1 MSSAT
6 DRSSDRQRAVQRV
19 LLVTLALNILVCV
32 VKAGLGIVTRS
43 LSLLADALHSLTDSA
58 SNILALVAMRF
69 ALPEPDADH
78 PYGHSKFESVGALG
92 IAAFLGVACFEILRA
107 AVSRM
112 MAVESFPDVNVT
124 NLSLQLTIGVLLVNI
139 FVTTYEHQRGNVL
152 NSRILLADARHT
164 LSDIWITIAVL
175 FGLWG
180 AQQGW
185 IWLDNVLAFP
195 VAGLVFWSA
204 WQVLQENLP
213 LLTDQVAIAP
223 ETIRDIAMQVSGV
236 MNCHDITSRGVVG
249 QTVFIEMHMVVEPQD
264 ITTAHGITEAV
275 EERLSDR
282 FGRVRATIHLEP
294 YEYIEPFSP
303 IPSALPSEV
312 PPASPQ

>member
-1 MSSAT
+1 
-6 DRSSDRQRAVQRV
+6 AVQRV
-19 LLVTLALNILVCV
+19 LLVTLALNILVCAIKV
-32 VKAGLGIVTRS
+32 VVGITARS

-107 AVSRM
+107 AVGRLF
-112 MAVESFPDVNVT
+112 ATEPIPDLRVT
-124 NLSLQLTIGVLLVNI
+124 DTSLQFTIAVLLVNI
-139 FVTTYEHQRGNVL
+139 FVTVYEHRRGQAL

-185 IWLDNVLAFP
+185 VWLDNVLAFP

-223 ETIRDIAMQVSGV
+223 EAIRDIAMQVPGV
-236 MNCHDITSRGVVG
+236 LNCHDITSRGVVG
-249 QTVFIEMHMVVEPQD
+249 QTVFVEMHMVVEPQD

-294 YEYIEPFSP
+294 YDYIEPFSP
-303 IPSALPSEV
+303 VPSQSEV
-312 PPASPQ
+312 ERSQASKH

>member
-6 DRSSDRQRAVQRV
+6 DRTRERQQAVKRV
-19 LLVTLALNILVCV
+19 LLVTLALNILVCI
-32 VKAGLGIVTRS
+32 VKLTVGLMARS

-58 SNILALVAMRF
+58 SNILALVTVRF

-78 PYGHSKFESVGALG
+78 PYGHGKFESVGALG
-92 IAAFLGVACFEILRA
+92 IAAFLGVTCFEILRV
-107 AVSRM
+107 AVGRLFLPKTVS
-112 MAVESFPDVNVT
+112 ELHVT
-124 NLSLQLTIGVLLVNI
+124 DTSLHLVAGVLLVNI
-139 FVTTYEHQRGNVL
+139 FVTVYEHRRGKAL

-164 LSDIWITIAVL
+164 LSDIWIAVAVL

-185 IWLDNVLAFP
+185 VWLDNVLSFP

-223 ETIRDIAMQVSGV
+223 EAIHDIAMQVQGV
-236 MNCHDITSRGVVG
+236 VNCHNITSRGLVG
-249 QTVFIEMHMVVEPQD
+249 QTVFIEMHLVVEPQD
-264 ITTAHGITEAV
+264 IATAHEITEVV
-275 EERLSDR
+275 EKRLSDR
-282 FGRVRATIHLEP
+282 YGHILATIHLEP

-303 IPSALPSEV
+303 IPS
-312 PPASPQ
+312 